1 MKKFQKEANETS
13 REEKRKKQQVAHE
26 ERLKRLCIAEHIN
39 DDAWMV
45 AEGLRPP
52 MVQPRDPSVWTKTAE
67 ERELV
72 RKLKHQKYRLTR
84 GGGGGRKYIP
94 VYLKL
99 IVQVKGWEKTT
110 YSLKC
115 WQNDI
120 PRIIGHFN
128 AGNGQ
133 EVIKYQW
140 NGKTYKPNEVP
151 FWP

>member
-1 MKKFQKEANETS
+1 MKKFQKEAKDTS
-13 REEKRKKQQVAHE
+13 REEKRKKQQAAQE

-45 AEGLRPP
+45 AEGLRAPN
-52 MVQPRDPSVWTKTAE
+52 VQPRDPSVWTKTAA
-67 ERELV
+67 EREQI

-84 GGGGGRKYIP
+84 GGVGGRKYIP

-99 IVQVKGWEKTT
+99 IVQVRGWEKTT

-115 WQNDI
+115 WQADI
-120 PRIIGHFN
+120 PRIIGNFN
-128 AGNGQ
+128 AGDGK